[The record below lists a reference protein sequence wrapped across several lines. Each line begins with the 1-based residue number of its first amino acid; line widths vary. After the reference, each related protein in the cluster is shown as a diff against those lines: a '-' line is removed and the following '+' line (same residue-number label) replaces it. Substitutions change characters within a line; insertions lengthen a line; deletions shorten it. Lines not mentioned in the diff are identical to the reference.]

1 MRSLYIMNKKSAILF
16 LLVVAML
23 CPASVQ
29 AQERDPFF
37 PDGPRSGPTASAS
50 QDTTWGRD
58 PFSRHFEGK
67 PSPLQP
73 VRGVIDRIRGK
84 ALTGIIHSKQ
94 VRVAIIGGETYREG
108 SMVGDQK
115 LVDIKKRSVVLM
127 NGSGGYDE
135 VFLDDFSIRK

>member
-1 MRSLYIMNKKSAILF
+1 
-16 LLVVAML
+16 
-23 CPASVQ
+23 
-29 AQERDPFF
+29 
-37 PDGPRSGPTASAS
+37 
-50 QDTTWGRD
+50 
-58 PFSRHFEGK
+58 
-67 PSPLQP
+67 
-73 VRGVIDRIRGK
+73 
-84 ALTGIIHSKQ
+84 